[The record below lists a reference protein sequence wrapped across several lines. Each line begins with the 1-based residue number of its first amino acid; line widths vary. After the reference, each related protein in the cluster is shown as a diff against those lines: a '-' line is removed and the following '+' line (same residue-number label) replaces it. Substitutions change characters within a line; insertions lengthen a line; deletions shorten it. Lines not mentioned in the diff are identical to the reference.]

1 MKIERVVSPGGI
13 EAWLVESHANPLIA
27 MRFAFRGG
35 ASQDDPG
42 KEGLAYFISAM
53 MDEGAGD
60 LDAVAFQE
68 REQGLA
74 MRMDFDAS
82 RDVMLGNVQTLTAN
96 QDAVF
101 DLVRL
106 ALTKPRFDKDA
117 VERVRAQIL
126 AGLKFDENDPETVA
140 SLAWDRLAFP
150 SHPYGRPVK
159 GTTAS
164 IASISPDDLRSYSDR
179 VFARDKLVISVVG
192 DIDAD
197 RAWRARSTT
206 SSALCPPKPC
216 SRPWPTP
223 TLRLGPSQQI
233 IEMDVPQS
241 VAQFGHR
248 GIARKDDDF
257 IPAYVL
263 NYIIGGGGFSS
274 RLMEEVRE
282 KRGLAYSVHSNLF
295 PFQHGAVFVGNVATK
310 NEAVGQSLAVIE
322 DELRRLAEQGPTA
335 EELESAKSYLTG
347 AYALRFESSSSI
359 ANQLL
364 WIQIEDLGIDYVN
377 HRNELIE
384 AVSLDDIKRV
394 AKRLF
399 EADRLIT
406 TIVGKPVATID
417 AGSSRA
423 SEASCRCRNP
433 FRLPRSEH
441 RRSWPAASLA
451 RRQSCHAGAAPC
463 RLARGLRQIARC
475 LCCACPNG
483 ATTSLPPARR

>member
-1 MKIERVVSPGGI
+1 MARSSRLPLLLFVAASLIGAGAQAGEVSGMKIERVVSPGGI

-35 ASQDDPG
+35 ASQDDSG

-106 ALTKPRFDKDA
+106 ALSTPRFDKDA

-140 SLAWDRLAFP
+140 SLAWDKLAFP

-159 GTTAS
+159 GSTAS
-164 IASISPDDLRSYSDR
+164 IASISPQDLRSYSDR

-192 DIDAD
+192 DIDAAALG
-197 RAWRARSTT
+197 RALDHIFG
-206 SSALCPPKPC
+206 ALPAKAVLAPVADANPP
-216 SRPWPTP
+216 
-223 TLRLGPSQQI
+223 LGPSQQI

-384 AVSLDDIKRV
+384 AVSLEDIKRV

-406 TIVGKPVATID
+406 TIVGKPVATKT
-417 AGSSRA
+417 
-423 SEASCRCRNP
+423 
-433 FRLPRSEH
+433 
-441 RRSWPAASLA
+441 
-451 RRQSCHAGAAPC
+451 QAAP
-463 RLARGLRQIARC
+463 G
-475 LCCACPNG
+475 
-483 ATTSLPPARR
+483 

>member
-1 MKIERVVSPGGI
+1 MGVSLQLVPFLFHGAGLAAAALIATAAPAAEVSSMKIERVISPGGI
-13 EAWLVESHANPLIA
+13 EAWLVQSDANPLIA

-35 ASQDDPG
+35 ASQDPPG
-42 KEGLAYFISAM
+42 QEGLAYFISAM
-53 MDEGAGD
+53 MDEGAGE
-60 LDAVAFQE
+60 LGAIAFQE

-82 RDVMLGNVQTLTAN
+82 RDVMLGNVQTLSAN
-96 QDAVF
+96 KDQVF

-106 ALTKPRFDKDA
+106 ALTKPRFDQDA

-140 SLAWDRLAFP
+140 SLAWDRLAFKN
-150 SHPYGRPVK
+150 HPYGRPIK
-159 GTTAS
+159 GTMSS
-164 IASISPDDLRSYSDR
+164 IAAITPDDLRDYAAR

-197 RAWRARSTT
+197 ALGKTLDHVFGGLPLHSTL
-206 SSALCPPKPC
+206 APVAEANPP
-216 SRPWPTP
+216 
-223 TLRLGPSQQI
+223 LGPTREI

-248 GIARKDDDF
+248 GIARNDDDF
-257 IPAYVL
+257 IAAYVL

-295 PFQHGAVFVGNVATK
+295 PYRHGAVFVGNVATK
-310 NEAVGQSLAVIE
+310 NEAVGQSLDVIE
-322 DELRRLAEQGPTA
+322 SELRRVAEQGPTE
-335 EELESAKSYLTG
+335 EELADAKSYLTG

-364 WIQIEDLGIDYVN
+364 WIQIEELGIDYVN
-377 HRNELIE
+377 RRNGLLE
-384 AVSLDDIKRV
+384 AVTLDDIKRV
-394 AKRLF
+394 AGRLI

-406 TIVGKPVATID
+406 TIVGKPVA
-417 AGSSRA
+417 AKA
-423 SEASCRCRNP
+423 K
-433 FRLPRSEH
+433 
-441 RRSWPAASLA
+441 
-451 RRQSCHAGAAPC
+451 AAP
-463 RLARGLRQIARC
+463 G
-475 LCCACPNG
+475 
-483 ATTSLPPARR
+483 

>member
-1 MKIERVVSPGGI
+1 MALRIRLPLFLLRHGSRFAAAALILSTAQAAEVDGMKIERVVSPGGI

-27 MRFAFRGG
+27 IRFAFRGG
-35 ASQDDPG
+35 AAQDDEG
-42 KEGLAYFISAM
+42 KDGLAYFVSAM

-60 LDAVAFQE
+60 MNSIAFQE
-68 REQGLA
+68 RAQELA
-74 MRMDFDAS
+74 MRMDFDAG
-82 RDVMLGNVQTLTAN
+82 RDVMLGNVQTLTVN
-96 QDAVF
+96 KDAVF

-106 ALTKPRFDKDA
+106 AMTKPRFDEDA

-140 SLAWDRLAFP
+140 SLAWDRLAFQN
-150 SHPYGRPVK
+150 HPYGRPIK
-159 GTTAS
+159 GT
-164 IASISPDDLRSYSDR
+164 IQSISNVTRDDLKTYVRR

-192 DIDAD
+192 DIDAE
-197 RAWRARSTT
+197 
-206 SSALCPPKPC
+206 ALGKAVDHLFGDLPLHSELAPVADANPP
-216 SRPWPTP
+216 
-223 TLRLGPSQQI
+223 LGPTREI

-282 KRGLAYSVHSNLF
+282 KRGLAYSVYSSLY
-295 PFQHGAVFVGNVATK
+295 PYQHGAVFVGNVATK
-310 NEAVGQSLAVIE
+310 NEALGQSLEVIE
-322 DELRRLAEQGPTA
+322 GELKRLAEQGPTA
-335 EELESAKSYLTG
+335 EELENAKSYLTG

-377 HRNELIE
+377 RRNKLVE
-384 AVSLDDIKRV
+384 AVTLEDIRRV
-394 AKRLF
+394 AKRLI

-406 TIVGKPVATID
+406 TIVGKPVAAKT
-417 AGSSRA
+417 G
-423 SEASCRCRNP
+423 
-433 FRLPRSEH
+433 
-441 RRSWPAASLA
+441 
-451 RRQSCHAGAAPC
+451 GAP
-463 RLARGLRQIARC
+463 G
-475 LCCACPNG
+475 
-483 ATTSLPPARR
+483 

>member
-1 MKIERVVSPGGI
+1 MGVSLQLVPFLFHGAGLAAAALIATAAPAAEVSSMKIERVISPGGI
-13 EAWLVESHANPLIA
+13 EAWLVQSDANPLIA

-35 ASQDDPG
+35 ASQDPPG
-42 KEGLAYFISAM
+42 QEGLAYFISAM
-53 MDEGAGD
+53 MDEGAGE
-60 LDAVAFQE
+60 LGAIAFQE

-82 RDVMLGNVQTLTAN
+82 RDVMLGNVQTLSAN
-96 QDAVF
+96 KDQVF

-106 ALTKPRFDKDA
+106 ALTKPRFDQDA

-140 SLAWDRLAFP
+140 SLAWDRLAFKN
-150 SHPYGRPVK
+150 HPYGRPIK
-159 GTTAS
+159 GTMSS
-164 IASISPDDLRSYSDR
+164 IAAITPDDLRDYAAR

-197 RAWRARSTT
+197 ALGKTLDHVFGGLPLHSTL
-206 SSALCPPKPC
+206 APVAEANPP
-216 SRPWPTP
+216 
-223 TLRLGPSQQI
+223 LGPTREI

-248 GIARKDDDF
+248 GIARNDDDF
-257 IPAYVL
+257 IAAYVL

-295 PFQHGAVFVGNVATK
+295 PYRHGAVFVGNVATK
-310 NEAVGQSLAVIE
+310 NEAVGQSLDVIE
-322 DELRRLAEQGPTA
+322 SELRRVAEQGPTE
-335 EELESAKSYLTG
+335 EELADAKSYLTG

-364 WIQIEDLGIDYVN
+364 WIQIEELGIDYVN
-377 HRNELIE
+377 RRNELLE
-384 AVSLDDIKRV
+384 AVTLDDIKRV
-394 AKRLF
+394 AGRLI

-406 TIVGKPVATID
+406 TIVGKPVA
-417 AGSSRA
+417 AKA
-423 SEASCRCRNP
+423 K
-433 FRLPRSEH
+433 
-441 RRSWPAASLA
+441 
-451 RRQSCHAGAAPC
+451 AAP
-463 RLARGLRQIARC
+463 G
-475 LCCACPNG
+475 
-483 ATTSLPPARR
+483 